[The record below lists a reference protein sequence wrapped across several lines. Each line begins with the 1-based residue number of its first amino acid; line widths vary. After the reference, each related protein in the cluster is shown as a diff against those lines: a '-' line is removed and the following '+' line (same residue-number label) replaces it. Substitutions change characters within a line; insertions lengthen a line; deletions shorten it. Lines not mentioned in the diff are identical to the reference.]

1 MGAALLGAVLTG
13 AAGPTFGVNAV
24 EILLW
29 IVVIAVV
36 GMLVWS
42 LVSLSHSPLDP
53 GRRIPWAFM
62 MFLLPVLGPA
72 VWLWWRFYY
81 YPRRKAEQPSWDPN
95 SREVI
100 VNPPRRP
107 NARD

>member
-1 MGAALLGAVLTG
+1 MGIDVT
-13 AAGPTFGVNAV
+13 

-29 IVVIAVV
+29 VLVIAILVL
-36 GMLVWS
+36 LVWS
-42 LVSLSHSPLDP
+42 LVSLSHSPLSA
-53 GRRIPWAFM
+53 GRRISWAFL

-72 VWLWWRFYY
+72 VWMWWRFYY
-81 YPRRKAEQPSWDPN
+81 YPRRKAEQPHWDPN

-107 NARD
+107 HPREGP

>member
-1 MGAALLGAVLTG
+1 MGTALLGAVLAG
-13 AAGPTFGVNAV
+13 AAEQSFSLNAV

-29 IVVIAVV
+29 ILVIAVV

-53 GRRIPWAFM
+53 GRRIPWAFL

-107 NARD
+107 NAGN

>member
-1 MGAALLGAVLTG
+1 VGTLGAIS
-13 AAGPTFGVNAV
+13 V

-29 IVVIAVV
+29 IVAAAVV
-36 GMLVWS
+36 AMLVYS
-42 LVSLSHSPLDP
+42 LASLSSSPLDP
-53 GRRIPWAFM
+53 ARRIPWAFAL
-62 MFLLPVLGPA
+62 FLLPVLGPA

-81 YPRRKAEQPSWDPN
+81 YPRRKAEHPHWDPN

-107 NARD
+107 GASR